1 MCLFCVGIIKK
12 DKGFP
17 SCFGQI
23 KAGQQNNQS
32 RNEKSYRTTR
42 VLQESHLSR
51 EGTGAHFLVYFTT
64 VEGHGKLCTKRRS
77 EFLVLVKSIDPF
89 NFICT
94 SDSRTLIVL
103 TQPVGFQILI

>member
-1 MCLFCVGIIKK
+1 MRST
-12 DKGFP
+12 FP
-17 SCFGQI
+17 PVLG
-23 KAGQQNNQS
+23 
-32 RNEKSYRTTR
+32 R
-42 VLQESHLSR
+42 VLER
-51 EGTGAHFLVYFTT
+51 TFLVYFTT

-77 EFLVLVKSIDPF
+77 EFLVLIKSMDPF